1 MELRHLRYFVA
12 VAEEGHVTRAAARL
26 GIQQPPLSQQ
36 IRALETELDTRLFYR
51 KPRGVELTPA
61 GCAFF
66 EEAKAIL
73 ARVGDAVAAARQAAR
88 GETGR
93 IGLGFTSSA
102 SFHPFVPRAI
112 RAFREAHPLVALTL
126 EESGTTE
133 LVAALRSRALDIAFV
148 RSPVG
153 ESRDLVVRALL
164 EEAMVAALPSG
175 HPLGAAAEPLP
186 LAALA
191 GETFVL
197 YRRPVGPGLHD
208 AIIAACDR
216 AGFSPQIGQEAPR
229 MLSTLS
235 LVAAGLGVTLVPQS
249 MSRLEAE
256 GVIYR
261 ILDPSAQL
269 SAPLNLAHRR
279 NEISEAVHRFVA
291 LVERGVAAS
300 GQDAGTGNAAPPP
313 ASGLPA
319 LDRRL
324 PDPRRG
330 TSRVRALW
338 TRQSRLF

>member
-12 VAEEGHVTRAAARL
+12 VAEEGHVTRAAERL

-36 IRALETELDTRLFYR
+36 IRALERELDAQLFRR

-61 GCAFF
+61 GRALYD
-66 EEAKAIL
+66 EARAIL
-73 ARVGDAVAAARQAAR
+73 ARADEAVAATKRAAQ
-88 GETGR
+88 GEAGR
-93 IGLGFTSSA
+93 IGIGFTSSA

-112 RAFREAHPLVALTL
+112 RAFREAHPLVALAL

-133 LVAALRSRALDIAFV
+133 LVEALRAQAIDAAFV

-153 ESRDLVVRALL
+153 ESADLFVRPLL

-175 HPLGAAAEPLP
+175 HALSGASDMLP

-191 GETFVL
+191 GETFIL

-216 AGFSPQIGQEAPR
+216 AGFSPKIGQEAPR

-235 LVAAGLGVTLVPQS
+235 LVAAGLGVTVVPAS

-256 GVIYR
+256 GVVYR
-261 ILDPSAQL
+261 PIDPRAEL
-269 SAPLNLAHRR
+269 TAPLNLAYRR
-279 NEISEAVHRFVA
+279 DEISAAVRRFVA
-291 LVERGVAAS
+291 LVQRSA
-300 GQDAGTGNAAPPP
+300 TG
-313 ASGLPA
+313 
-319 LDRRL
+319 
-324 PDPRRG
+324 
-330 TSRVRALW
+330 
-338 TRQSRLF
+338 